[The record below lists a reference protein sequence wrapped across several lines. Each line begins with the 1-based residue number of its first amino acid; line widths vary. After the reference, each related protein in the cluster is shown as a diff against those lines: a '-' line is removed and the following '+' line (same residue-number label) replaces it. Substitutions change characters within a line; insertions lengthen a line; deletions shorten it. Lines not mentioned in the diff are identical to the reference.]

1 MKHPVLLLVLLLAL
15 PVLLAA
21 CTQTTALKFTNAT
34 ECGTANIT
42 LTNTNSG
49 NIREYTVAE
58 GESREIEIDPNVPY
72 RYTVE
77 YPRMTGA
84 MQCDTKNVTTMLEKG
99 QTVNVRLESELDE
112 SLQNAT
118 ATAEAETSSA
128 E

>member
-1 MKHPVLLLVLLLAL
+1 MKRPTLILILLLAL

-21 CTQTTALKFTNAT
+21 CSQTTTLKFTNAT
-34 ECGTANIT
+34 ECGAATIT

-49 NIREYTVAE
+49 NIQEYIVDQ
-58 GESREIEIDPNVPY
+58 GNSREIEIVPNVPY

-99 QTVNVRLESELDE
+99 QTVNVRLTSVLDE
-112 SLQNAT
+112 SLQD
-118 ATAEAETSSA
+118 ATAEAEATTSP
-128 E
+128 